1 MRKSMRKI
9 IAIASASVMA
19 LTFAVTSAPNA
30 SAGTISKAA
39 KEAAKAAFDASG
51 KTTYHAYFGLQQT
64 ESWIFRDEWY
74 QKENGLNGTN
84 LPDGAYEG
92 KLYHSENNALTAVPG
107 ATVTDAEIKGNGV
120 YTVSVKDLGGVLTK
134 CREQPAGKNVH
145 AVCKYRYSDV
155 CIQRRQDPGNRL
167 EA

>member
-51 KTTYHAYFGLQQT
+51 KTTYHAYSRQSLG
-64 ESWIFRDEWY
+64 SSVM
-74 QKENGLNGTN
+74 NGIR
-84 LPDGAYEG
+84 
-92 KLYHSENNALTAVPG
+92 KRMV
-107 ATVTDAEIKGNGV
+107 
-120 YTVSVKDLGGVLTK
+120 
-134 CREQPAGKNVH
+134 
-145 AVCKYRYSDV
+145 
-155 CIQRRQDPGNRL
+155 
-167 EA
+167 

>member
-1 MRKSMRKI
+1 MRKSIRKI

-74 QKENGLNGTN
+74 QEENGFEWYKSSRRCL
-84 LPDGAYEG
+84 EG
-92 KLYHSENNALTAVPG
+92 KLYL
-107 ATVTDAEIKGNGV
+107 
-120 YTVSVKDLGGVLTK
+120 VKTMHLQQFRV
-134 CREQPAGKNVH
+134 Q
-145 AVCKYRYSDV
+145 
-155 CIQRRQDPGNRL
+155 Q
-167 EA
+167 

>member
-1 MRKSMRKI
+1 MRKSIRKI

-74 QKENGLNGTN
+74 QEENGLCN
-84 LPDGAYEG
+84 
-92 KLYHSENNALTAVPG
+92 S
-107 ATVTDAEIKGNGV
+107 
-120 YTVSVKDLGGVLTK
+120 
-134 CREQPAGKNVH
+134 
-145 AVCKYRYSDV
+145 
-155 CIQRRQDPGNRL
+155 NRC
-167 EA
+167 